1 MGTINLQTTLDSL
14 IATWEN
20 EVVEFKQAGDGFSTN
35 DIGKY
40 FSALS
45 NEANLRSIDSAWLV
59 FGIDNKSRS
68 VVGTQYR
75 PESERLQS
83 LKHQISEGAEPS
95 ISFRNIFEFDTDTD
109 TDKGR
114 VILFQIPPAPRGMPI
129 AWQGH
134 YYARAGESLTSLGL
148 DKQDEIRQQTMAT
161 DWSAQVIP
169 NASIDNLAPSAIQK
183 AREAFTLKHA
193 NRISADEVAEWS
205 DGTFLDRAKLTQDGK
220 ITRTAVLLLGKAESA
235 YLLSPHP
242 AQMTWKLV
250 GAEQAYEHFN
260 PPFMLN
266 TSSLY
271 QRIRNIQL
279 RLLPLDELL
288 PYEVS
293 KYDQKIVLEA
303 LHNCIAHQDYSQNGR
318 IIVTEEQDKLIFE
331 NEGGFFEGV
340 PEDYILNKKTPR
352 RYRNPF
358 LVQAMAELNMI
369 DTMGYGIHQ
378 MHIKQ
383 AERYLP
389 MPDYDVSDT
398 HVVKLII
405 HGAVVDPAYSQLL
418 MREADLP
425 FEDVLALDRVQ
436 KNLKISDKTIKQ
448 LRRVKLIEGRKPN
461 LHVSARVASAISSKE
476 DYIHTRSLD
485 DLHYKKLIT
494 EYLAK
499 FGKASRKDIDAL
511 LQNKL
516 SDALNDEQKKT
527 KIGHLLTQ
535 LRIAN
540 QIYNAGSK
548 AAPKWKLIERDMRE
562 I

>member
-1 MGTINLQTTLDSL
+1 MDQVELQILLDKL
-14 IATWEN
+14 ISTWEN
-20 EVVEFKQAGDGFSTN
+20 EVIEFKQAGDGFSTS

-45 NEANLRSIDSAWLV
+45 NEANLRGIDSAWLV

-75 PESERLQS
+75 PKPERLQG
-83 LKHQISEGAEPS
+83 LKHQIAEGAEPS
-95 ISFRNIFEFDTDTD
+95 ISFRNIYELDTDPD
-109 TDKGR
+109 RDKGR

-129 AWQGH
+129 AWHGH

-161 DWSAQVIP
+161 DWSAQIIP
-169 NASIDNLAPSAIQK
+169 NATVNDLDSPAIQK

-205 DGTFLDRAKLTQDGK
+205 DSTFLDRAKITQGGK

-250 GAEQAYEHFN
+250 GAEQAYEHFS

-266 TSSLY
+266 VTSLY

-279 RLLPLDELL
+279 RLLPLNELL

-303 LHNCIAHQDYSQNGR
+303 LHNCIAHQDYSRNGR
-318 IIVTEEQDKLIFE
+318 LLVTEEIDKLILE
-331 NEGGFFEGV
+331 NEGGFFEGA
-340 PEDYILNKKTPR
+340 PEDYILGEKTPR

-378 MHIKQ
+378 MHSKQ

-389 MPDYDVSDT
+389 MPDYDVSDAHAVRLT
-398 HVVKLII
+398 I
-405 HGAVVDPAYSQLL
+405 HGSVVDPAYSQLL
-418 MREADLP
+418 MREGGLP

-436 KNLKISDKTIKQ
+436 KNLEISDQAIKQ
-448 LRRVKLIEGRKPN
+448 LRRAKLIEGRKPN
-461 LHVSARVASAISSKE
+461 FHVSANVASVTASKA
-476 DYIHTRSLD
+476 DYMRTRSLD
-485 DLHYKKLIT
+485 DQYYKKLIT
-494 EYLAK
+494 DYLLK
-499 FGKASRKDIDAL
+499 FGTASRKDVDEFL
-511 LQNKL
+511 LGKL
-516 SDALNDEQKKT
+516 SDVLDYGQKKA
-527 KIGHLLTQ
+527 KVSNLLSNLRRAGVIHNSGSDKTSKWQ
-535 LRIAN
+535 LV
-540 QIYNAGSK
+540 
-548 AAPKWKLIERDMRE
+548 E
-562 I
+562 

>member
-1 MGTINLQTTLDSL
+1 MDKVELQILLDKL
-14 IATWEN
+14 ISTWEN
-20 EVVEFKQAGDGFSTN
+20 EVAEFKQASGGFSTS

-45 NEANLRSIDSAWLV
+45 NEANLRGIDSAWLV
-59 FGIDNKSRS
+59 FGINNNSRS
-68 VVGTQYR
+68 VVGTDYR
-75 PESERLQS
+75 PEPERLQG
-83 LKHQISEGAEPS
+83 LKHQIAEGTEPS
-95 ISFRNIFEFDTDTD
+95 ISFRNIYELDTGTH
-109 TDKGR
+109 TNEGGR

-161 DWSAQVIP
+161 DWSAQIVP
-169 NASIDNLAPSAIQK
+169 NATVNDLDPSAIHK

-205 DGTFLDRAKLTQDGK
+205 DSTFLDRAKITQGGK

-250 GAEQAYEHFN
+250 GAEQAYEHFS

-279 RLLPLDELL
+279 RLLPRDELL
-288 PYEVS
+288 PYEIS

-303 LHNCIAHQDYSQNGR
+303 LHNCIAHQDYSFNGR
-318 IIVTEEQDKLIFE
+318 VIVTEKMDKLILE

-340 PEDYILNKKTPR
+340 PEDYILGEKTPR

-358 LVQAMAELNMI
+358 LVQTMAELSMI

-378 MHIKQ
+378 MHSKQ

-398 HVVKLII
+398 DAVRLTI
-405 HGAVVDPAYSQLL
+405 HGSVVDPAYSKLL
-418 MREADLP
+418 MREGGLP

-436 KNLKISDKTIKQ
+436 KRLEISDKAIKH
-448 LRRVKLIEGRKPN
+448 LRRDKLIEGRKPN
-461 LHVSARVASAISSKE
+461 FHVSANVASATASKV

-494 EYLAK
+494 EYLTK
-499 FGKASRKDIDAL
+499 FGKASRKDIDDI
-511 LQNKL
+511 LQDKL
-516 SDALNDEQKKT
+516 SDFLSIEQRKN
-527 KIGHLLTQ
+527 KIGHLLTS
-535 LRIAN
+535 LRVSNA
-540 QIYNAGSK
+540 IYNAGSK
-548 AAPKWKLIERDMRE
+548 TAPEWRLTVESKK
-562 I
+562 

>member
-1 MGTINLQTTLDSL
+1 MNSIELQILLDKLVS
-14 IATWEN
+14 TWEN
-20 EVVEFKQAGDGFSTN
+20 EVIEFKQAGDGFSTS

-45 NEANLRSIDSAWLV
+45 NEANLRGIDSAWLI
-59 FGIDNKSRS
+59 FGINNNSRT
-68 VVGTQYR
+68 VVGTDYR
-75 PESERLQS
+75 PEPERLQG

-95 ISFRNIFEFDTDTD
+95 ISFRNIYELDTDN
-109 TDKGR
+109 GR

-169 NASIDNLAPSAIQK
+169 TATVNDLDTSAIQK

-193 NRISADEVAEWS
+193 NRIPANEVTQWS
-205 DGTFLDRAKLTQDGK
+205 DTTFLDRAKISQGGQ
-220 ITRTAVLLLGKAESA
+220 ITRTAILLLGKAESA

-250 GAEQAYEHFN
+250 GAEQAYEHFSS
-260 PPFMLN
+260 PFMLN
-266 TSSLY
+266 TSSIY

-303 LHNCIAHQDYSQNGR
+303 LHNCIAHQDYSRNGR
-318 IIVTEEQDKLIFE
+318 ILVTEEKDKLILE

-340 PEDYILNKKTPR
+340 PEDYIHGVKSPL

-358 LVQAMAELNMI
+358 LVQAMVELNMI

-378 MHIKQ
+378 MHSKQ
-383 AERYLP
+383 AARYLP
-389 MPDYDVSDT
+389 MPDYDVSNT
-398 HVVKLII
+398 QAVRLTI
-405 HGAVVDPAYSQLL
+405 HGGVVDPAYSQLL
-418 MREADLP
+418 MREGGLP

-436 KNLKISDKTIKQ
+436 KKLEISAKAIKH
-448 LRRVKLIEGRKPN
+448 LRRDKLIEGRKPN
-461 LHVSARVASAISSKE
+461 LHVSAKIATATSSRAE
-476 DYIHTRSLD
+476 YIRTRSLD
-485 DLHYKKLIT
+485 DQHYKKLIT
-494 EYLAK
+494 DYLSK
-499 FGKASRKDIDAL
+499 FGSASRKDIDDF
-511 LQNKL
+511 LQDKL
-516 SDALNDEQKKT
+516 SDALDGGQKDK
-527 KIGHLLTQ
+527 KIGNLLTN
-535 LRIAN
+535 LRRAEV
-540 QIYNAGSK
+540 IYNAGSRT
-548 AAPKWKLIERDMRE
+548 APKWKIAERKA
-562 I
+562 

>member
-1 MGTINLQTTLDSL
+1 MDQVELQILLDKL
-14 IATWEN
+14 ISTWEN
-20 EVVEFKQAGDGFSTN
+20 EVIEFKQAGDGFSTSK
-35 DIGKY
+35 IGEY

-45 NEANLRSIDSAWLV
+45 NEANLRGIDSAWLV

-68 VVGTQYR
+68 VVGTEYR
-75 PESERLQS
+75 PEPERLQG

-95 ISFRNIFEFDTDTD
+95 ISFRNIYELDTDN
-109 TDKGR
+109 GR
-114 VILFQIPPAPRGMPI
+114 VILFQIPPAPRGIPI

-161 DWSAQVIP
+161 DWSAQIIP
-169 NASIDNLAPSAIQK
+169 TATVNDLDPSAIQK

-193 NRISADEVAEWS
+193 NRISVDEVAEWS
-205 DGTFLDRAKLTQDGK
+205 DNTFLDRAKITQGGQ
-220 ITRTAVLLLGKAESA
+220 ITRTTVLLLGKTESA

-242 AQMTWKLV
+242 AQMTWKLI

-293 KYDQKIVLEA
+293 KYDQKTVLEA
-303 LHNCIAHQDYSQNGR
+303 LHNCIAHQDYSRNGR
-318 IIVTEEQDKLIFE
+318 ILVTEEKDKLILE

-340 PEDYILNKKTPR
+340 PEDYILGDKSPL

-378 MHIKQ
+378 MHSKQ

-389 MPDYDVSDT
+389 MPDYDVSNT
-398 HVVKLII
+398 QAVSLTI
-405 HGAVVDPAYSQLL
+405 HGGVVDPAYSQLL
-418 MREADLP
+418 MREGGLP
-425 FEDVLALDRVQ
+425 FADVLALDRVQ
-436 KNLKISDKTIKQ
+436 KKLEISDKTIRQ
-448 LRRVKLIEGRKPN
+448 LRRDKLIEGRKPN
-461 LHVSARVASAISSKE
+461 FHVSAKVANATASKA
-476 DYIHTRSLD
+476 DYIHARPLD

-494 EYLAK
+494 EYLTK
-499 FGKASRKDIDAL
+499 FGQASRKDIDEI
-511 LQNKL
+511 LQGKL
-516 SDALNDEQKKT
+516 SDFLSAEQQKT
-527 KIGHLLTQ
+527 KIGHLLTN
-535 LRIAN
+535 LRVSN
-540 QIYNAGSK
+540 TIYNAGSK
-548 AAPKWKLIERDMRE
+548 TVPEWKLTIEPKK
-562 I
+562 

>member
-1 MGTINLQTTLDSL
+1 MDQVELQILLDKL
-14 IATWEN
+14 ISTWEN
-20 EVVEFKQAGDGFSTN
+20 EVIEFKQAGDGFSTN

-45 NEANLRSIDSAWLV
+45 NESNLRGIDSAWVV
-59 FGIDNKSRS
+59 FGVDNKSRS
-68 VVGTQYR
+68 VVGTDYR
-75 PESERLQS
+75 PEPERLQS

-95 ISFRNIFEFDTDTD
+95 ISFRYIYELDTEN
-109 TDKGR
+109 GR

-161 DWSAQVIP
+161 DWSAQIIS
-169 NASIDNLAPSAIQK
+169 NATVNDLDSSAIQK

-193 NRISADEVAEWS
+193 NRISADEVAGWS
-205 DGTFLDRAKLTQDGK
+205 DSTFLDRAKITQGGK

-250 GAEQAYEHFN
+250 GAEKAYEHFN

-271 QRIRNIQL
+271 QLIRNIQL
-279 RLLPLDELL
+279 RLLPHDELL

-303 LHNCIAHQDYSQNGR
+303 LHNCIAHQDYSLNGR
-318 IIVTEEQDKLIFE
+318 VIVTEKKDKLILE

-340 PEDYILNKKTPR
+340 PEDYIFGEKTPR

-378 MHIKQ
+378 MHSKQ

-389 MPDYDVSDT
+389 MPDYDVSDAHAVRLT
-398 HVVKLII
+398 I
-405 HGAVVDPAYSQLL
+405 HGSVVDPAYSQLL
-418 MREADLP
+418 MREGDLP

-436 KNLKISDKTIKQ
+436 KKLEISDKAIKH
-448 LRRVKLIEGRKPN
+448 LRRDKLIEGRKPN
-461 LHVSARVASAISSKE
+461 FHVSANVASATASKA
-476 DYIHTRSLD
+476 DYIRTRSLD

-494 EYLAK
+494 EYITK
-499 FGKASRKDIDAL
+499 FESASRKEIDEF
-511 LQNKL
+511 LQGKL
-516 SDALNDEQKKT
+516 SDALDYDQKKR
-527 KIGHLLTQ
+527 KISNLLSN
-535 LRIAN
+535 LRR
-540 QIYNAGSK
+540 AGVIHNSGSDK
-548 AAPKWKLIERDMRE
+548 APKWQLVK
-562 I
+562 